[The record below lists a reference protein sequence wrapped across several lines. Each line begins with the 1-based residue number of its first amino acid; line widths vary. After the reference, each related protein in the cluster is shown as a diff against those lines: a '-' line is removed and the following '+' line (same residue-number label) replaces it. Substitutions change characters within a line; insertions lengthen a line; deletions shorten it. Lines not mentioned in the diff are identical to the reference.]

1 MLQLLSLFLP
11 VNAIPQKATAA
22 DAALIAI
29 PSSATPTPPKISS
42 TKRTA
47 APKKVHFQMQKFLSS
62 LNQNN
67 PFPVLLLFLMM

>member
-47 APKKVHFQMQKFLSS
+47 APKKSALPNAKI
-62 LNQNN
+62 
-67 PFPVLLLFLMM
+67 PILFKPE